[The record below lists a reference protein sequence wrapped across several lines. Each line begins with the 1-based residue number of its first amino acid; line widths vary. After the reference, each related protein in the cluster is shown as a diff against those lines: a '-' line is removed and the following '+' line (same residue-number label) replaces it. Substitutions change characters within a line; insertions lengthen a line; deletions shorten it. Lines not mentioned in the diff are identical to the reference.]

1 MLRPMIENMQN
12 AVYSQNGNGIGDQM
26 NQNQQYN
33 QQYNG
38 QQYNGNNFSQAA
50 QIPAPAA
57 PAVVAPVAPAVIE
70 DMPLVSSDNKTV
82 DLLGKKILNLKS
94 KVRNGEGID
103 VETDALSE
111 IERKTITSI
120 MAVLTESLP
129 SKSLK
134 DMCNDSTNSFP
145 DDACNTLSHIIGAH
159 PTAQMSCLFLMRL
172 LILEESLI
180 LSRPSTAQSMID
192 ALLAHLSAAQGA
204 PNGLSSVPAIVMG
217 LCTLGNL
224 LSHSSG
230 AALMCDR
237 AGVAQSVVDIAVGG
251 LSHSRVEVRQMSAT
265 VAFNFTFAFL
275 HLNKVLP
282 GHDASVRVIV
292 NANGELNSFAVEIL
306 CGATE
311 SIAAETDAGVRYRR
325 LCICLKIVR
334 MGGPT
339 VRALGRDLCL
349 ETSLSSITPATEAE
363 SKIVKELQRAFK
375 SVS

>member
-12 AVYSQNGNGIGDQM
+12 AVYSQNGNGIGNQM

-33 QQYNG
+33 QQHNG
-38 QQYNGNNFSQAA
+38 QNFSQAA

-57 PAVVAPVAPAVIE
+57 PALVVPVAPAVIE

-82 DLLGKKILNLKS
+82 DLLGKKILNLKL
-94 KVRNGEGID
+94 KLKNEDGTDI
-103 VETDALSE
+103 ETDALSE
-111 IERKTITSI
+111 IERKIIISI
-120 MAVLTESLP
+120 MAVLTETLP

-145 DDACNTLSHIIGAH
+145 DDACNTLSHVIGAH
-159 PTAQMSCLFLMRL
+159 PTTQMSCLFLMRL

-180 LSRPSTAQSMID
+180 LSRPIAVPSMVD
-192 ALLAHLSAAQGA
+192 ALLSRLSAVQGA
-204 PNGLSSVPAIVMG
+204 SNGLNSVPAIVIG

-230 AALMCDR
+230 AALICDR
-237 AGVAQSVVDIAVGG
+237 KGVAQSVVDIAVGG

-265 VAFNFTFAFL
+265 VAFNFTFAIL
-275 HLNKVLP
+275 HLNKVQP
-282 GHDASVRVIV
+282 GQDTSVRAIV
-292 NANGELNSFAVEIL
+292 SADGELNSFAVEIL

-325 LCICLKIVR
+325 LCICLRIVR
-334 MGGPT
+334 MGGST

-349 ETSLSSITPATEAE
+349 DNSLSSIIAATEAE
-363 SKIVKELQRAFK
+363 SKVVKELRRAFQ